1 MSVNKNV
8 QKILVKLYNMQNV
21 MIHNLIEKPD
31 HYFLLVEKDGIIS
44 DRAQRL
50 LNGLYTEKKEVVKTS
65 LLTLVSNTY
74 SLDRYLKEL
83 SEKGLI
89 NIREEKIVRKTFFIS
104 LTQKGRLVAEQLM
117 KAEQIANSP
126 TVEIKDVHKQDLTM
140 TDEEAEMAKHLN
152 LLFHINVMD
161 DHITVEEVKPGK
173 PSRIFN
179 IYVKRNGNGEFRLWC
194 EHDNSYDCWHVKAAW
209 TYPHVQKMMMHYKEK
224 AKVCVNCHTSNE
236 SDAIFCKHCGVR
248 LG

>member
-1 MSVNKNV
+1 MSM
-8 QKILVKLYNMQNV
+8 L
-21 MIHNLIEKPD
+21 
-31 HYFLLVEKDGIIS
+31 G
-44 DRAQRL
+44 
-50 LNGLYTEKKEVVKTS
+50 TKKGEI
-65 LLTLVSNTY
+65 
-74 SLDRYLKEL
+74 LKEL
-83 SEKGLI
+83 LSGKKMMTELKSIVSSYDVLRY
-89 NIREEKIVRKTFFIS
+89 NILELQTDGYITKKESRDDKRRYFIS
-104 LTQKGRLVAEQLM
+104 LTEKGQKIAEQL
-117 KAEQIANSP
+117 KRAEEIATAP
-126 TVEIKDVHKQDLTM
+126 TVEIKDVHELDLTM
-140 TDEEAEMAKHLN
+140 TDEEAELARHLN

-248 LG
+248 LE

>member
-1 MSVNKNV
+1 MSM
-8 QKILVKLYNMQNV
+8 L
-21 MIHNLIEKPD
+21 
-31 HYFLLVEKDGIIS
+31 G
-44 DRAQRL
+44 
-50 LNGLYTEKKEVVKTS
+50 TKKGEI
-65 LLTLVSNTY
+65 
-74 SLDRYLKEL
+74 LKEL
-83 SEKGLI
+83 LSGKKMMTELKSIVSSYDVLRY
-89 NIREEKIVRKTFFIS
+89 NILELQTDGYITKKESRDDKRRYFIS
-104 LTQKGRLVAEQLM
+104 LTEKGQKIAEQL
-117 KAEQIANSP
+117 KRAEEIATAP
-126 TVEIKDVHKQDLTM
+126 TVEIKDVHELDLTM
-140 TDEEAEMAKHLN
+140 TDEEAELARHLN